1 VTDPVASHATLKAL
15 KLPDAS
21 PDVFDIIT
29 HDTFLLDMLDF
40 YLEAGLTGWEERG
53 RA

>member
-1 VTDPVASHATLKAL
+1 MTHPVACHATPKAL
-15 KLPDAS
+15 KLLDAS

-29 HDTFLLDMLDF
+29 YDTALLDILDF

-53 RA
+53 RR